1 MRKPANPSFF
11 QRLPYRPYL
20 YSNTTHKEHL
30 YKMDWRAF
38 SSLIKMLFD
47 EGAEKALEW
56 VEEQTAGAAL
66 EDEIPFA
73 GWIMLVINIATTLA
87 QLAETIVE
95 VATSPWMITNKI
107 ATAITSTLT

>member
-1 MRKPANPSFF
+1 MNEKGFIKAMKAFYA
-11 QRLPYRPYL
+11 LYL
-20 YSNTTHKEHL
+20 SIDMAGTGASEK
-30 YKMDWRAF
+30 KMDWRAF
-38 SSLIKMLFD
+38 SSLIEMLFD